1 MYNYRYSATQ
11 TEEIRAY
18 PQPVKRF
25 LARMT
30 DFALSAVVT
39 YAIYVFI
46 LGRAPIFAGIKD
58 SAIFVMAAG
67 AVSAFL
73 EAVMLCLFGTSV
85 GKVLFGI
92 RITGGYGRK
101 LGFRDALTRNFKR
114 FLIGEGLMLPI
125 ISLVRM
131 YKSYTACKDGNI
143 MDYDDYTVYDVRE
156 RPVVLSA
163 VGAVICAVT
172 AFALTIVLTVC
183 GMSVPNKGDINTE
196 QFIENYNYLVD
207 YTYSLDINRKLDDT
221 MRFVSE
227 DGAKPY
233 ENTSVSF
240 ERIGKGEILDGIG
253 LKIKGFNYNYRY
265 FYDYGNEM
273 EFIVMSLA
281 DTGFADN
288 FAVLKYGSMGLG
300 LDNDVTVQF
309 ADIKAEY
316 SVRMENYKL
325 DIRQNADS
333 KHSGGTFVSSGL
345 VKNPDGT
352 YTKDDSKA
360 FSVSFGR
367 GRHMFGPV
375 DEEQKSTLEMNFRA
389 EKIK

>member
-1 MYNYRYSATQ
+1 MYNYGYSVTQ

-18 PQPVKRF
+18 PQPIKRF

-30 DFALSAVVT
+30 DFTLSAVVT

-58 SAIFVMAAG
+58 SAVFVMAAG
-67 AVSAFL
+67 AVSAFI
-73 EAVMLCLFGTSV
+73 EAVMLCLFGTTP
-85 GKVLFGI
+85 GKALFGI
-92 RITGGYGRK
+92 WLIGGYGRK

-131 YKSYTACKDGNI
+131 YKSYTACKDGII
-143 MDYDDYTVYDVRE
+143 MDYDDYTVYDVKHE
-156 RPVVLSA
+156 NIA
-163 VGAVICAVT
+163 VGIMGMA
-172 AFALTIVLTVC
+172 VC
-183 GMSVPNKGDINTE
+183 GALSVLLVVYMTLMGMAPPNRGEITTE

-273 EFIVMSLA
+273 TFIVMSLA

-300 LDNDVTVQF
+300 LDNDVTVRF

-375 DEEQKSTLEMNFRA
+375 DEEQKSILEMNFHA

>member
-1 MYNYRYSATQ
+1 MYNYGYSAAQ

-67 AVSAFL
+67 AVSAFI
-73 EAVMLCLFGTSV
+73 EALMLCLFGTTV
-85 GKVLFGI
+85 GKALFGI

-101 LGFRDALTRNFKR
+101 LGFKDALTRNFKR

-156 RPVVLSA
+156 RHVVLSA

-172 AFALTIVLTVC
+172 VFALTIVLTVC
-183 GMSVPNKGDINTE
+183 GMAAPNKGDINTE

-207 YTYSLDINRKLDDT
+207 YTYSSDNTRKLDDT

-227 DGAKPY
+227 DGAQPY
-233 ENTSVSF
+233 ENTSNNF
-240 ERIGKGEILDGIG
+240 YRIGKGEIIDGIE
-253 LKIKGFNYNYRY
+253 LKIIGRNYNYRY
-265 FYDYGNEM
+265 FHDFTEEM
-273 EFIVMSLA
+273 DFIIMSLA
-281 DTGFADN
+281 DSSLSDRFSMLKNGTGVGLEQDISLEFGDTKVEYTIMKDN
-288 FAVLKYGSMGLG
+288 FA
-300 LDNDVTVQF
+300 
-309 ADIKAEY
+309 
-316 SVRMENYKL
+316 YK
-325 DIRQNADS
+325 
-333 KHSGGTFVSSGL
+333 GG
-345 VKNPDGT
+345 
-352 YTKDDSKA
+352 
-360 FSVSFGR
+360 
-367 GRHMFGPV
+367 MFGPV
-375 DEEQKSTLEMNFRA
+375 DEEQKSTLEINFRV